1 MADSEKL
8 MNFLEENH
16 LYDTK
21 LIKNHSIRLANERSY
36 FNLRE
41 VNKFCKKFK
50 KIYVYGAGNYGKNVK
65 TYLETYGYPF
75 AGFIVTEKKATD
87 TVEIQKF
94 KDFKLDSESGIII
107 GLIPKYTK
115 EVLEEIKG
123 KIPDEQVFTGQ
134 YWT

>member
-1 MADSEKL
+1 MWIS
-8 MNFLEENH
+8 
-16 LYDTK
+16 
-21 LIKNHSIRLANERSY
+21 
-36 FNLRE
+36 
-41 VNKFCKKFK
+41 FCRF
-50 KIYVYGAGNYGKNVK
+50 YCHR
-65 TYLETYGYPF
+65 
-75 AGFIVTEKKATD
+75 KKATD